1 MRAGDDVI
9 NVTRPAHLNKSGTL
23 KTKVRRGF
31 HIAVVFW
38 AVLLL
43 ALPSDCFTSR
53 PADQKAAECCK
64 KGKCNPSN
72 SDDCCRATVPGD
84 HQLVA
89 SKEIPHALPALAV
102 VPAYLPMAAP
112 QPFLI
117 ARFVEIHQPPGSPPN
132 LRLNLPLLI

>member
-1 MRAGDDVI
+1 MRRSVQ
-9 NVTRPAHLNKSGTL
+9 L
-23 KTKVRRGF
+23 
-31 HIAVVFW
+31 VVSLL

-43 ALPSDCFTSR
+43 ALPSDCFASR

-72 SDDCCRATVPGD
+72 SDDCCKATVPGD

-89 SKEIPHALPALAV
+89 SKAIHHPLPALAV
-102 VPAYLPMAAP
+102 VPTYLPMAAP
-112 QPFLI
+112 QPFVV